1 MSEVPIKA
9 LNHQWRICRGSLGR
23 QLCIPL
29 KKLVMSSMSMSRWK
43 KEIKWI
49 AGYTKVVG
57 VSTTRVDY
65 CPKGDPVLSAQNN
78 K

>member
-1 MSEVPIKA
+1 MGD
-9 LNHQWRICRGSLGR
+9 LQGSLLQR
-23 QLCIPL
+23 TCIPL
-29 KKLVMSSMSMSRWK
+29 KNLSSPLCLGGQ
-43 KEIKWI
+43 KEMKWI

-57 VSTTRVDY
+57 VSTTRVDH

>member
-1 MSEVPIKA
+1 
-9 LNHQWRICRGSLGR
+9 
-23 QLCIPL
+23 
-29 KKLVMSSMSMSRWK
+29 MSMSRWK